1 MPSSAGRIRR
11 TKYLIAKGFQLR
23 FAILLAGI
31 GVTVSAIVGLVLYAV
46 LARTQDLLVGSGI
59 VMSPQVIDF
68 LTEQRGLYVNSLLG
82 VFFGVTLL
90 LLVFGIF
97 ISHRLAG
104 PIFALSRKM
113 NELAHGNFNATLTLR
128 KGDELQDLKERYN
141 TLVHALRNQVQSEL
155 LKISSMI
162 ESVEKVLNTQKL
174 SAEEEHDLRE
184 AYRELQSYYTY
195 KKSLIEASPTET
207 FKPNQGPEDELL
219 V

>member
-1 MPSSAGRIRR
+1 MTASAGRIRR

-31 GVTVSAIVGLVLYAV
+31 GVTVSAIVGLVLYVV
-46 LARTQDLLVGSGI
+46 LARTQEMLVGTGI
-59 VMSPQVIDF
+59 VMSPQVVDF
-68 LTEQRGLYVNSLLG
+68 LTAQRGLYVNSLLG

-97 ISHRLAG
+97 VSHRLAG

-113 NELAHGNFNATLTLR
+113 NELAHGNFNAILTLR
-128 KGDELQDLKERYN
+128 KGDELQDLKEQYN

-155 LKISSMI
+155 LKLSGMI
-162 ESVEKVLNTQKL
+162 ESIEKVLGTEML
-174 SAEEEHDLRE
+174 TTEEEHSLRE
-184 AYRELQSYYTY
+184 VYRELQSYYTY
-195 KKSLIEASPTET
+195 KKSLIETSSTET
-207 FKPNQGPEDELL
+207 FKPNQGPEDEIL